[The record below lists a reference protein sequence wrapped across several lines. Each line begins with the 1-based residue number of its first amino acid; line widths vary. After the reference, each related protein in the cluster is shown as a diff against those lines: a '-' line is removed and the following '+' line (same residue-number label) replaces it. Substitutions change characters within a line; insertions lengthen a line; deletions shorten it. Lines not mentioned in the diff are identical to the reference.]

1 MKHNEIFYLQN
12 ILDSILRIEQY
23 LSGVTEKDFQENN
36 LVQDGVIRQ
45 LEIIGEAVKHLS
57 PDLRSRYP
65 NVPWQDI
72 AGARDKLIHDYFGV
86 DIPLVWLMVCNDIP
100 FLKNEIIRIM
110 EEN

>member
-65 NVPWQDI
+65 YVP
-72 AGARDKLIHDYFGV
+72 
-86 DIPLVWLMVCNDIP
+86 
-100 FLKNEIIRIM
+100 
-110 EEN
+110 